1 MPKYI
6 VTCEGALE
14 VGRQDFPT
22 GSTVELSEEKANS
35 LPPGTVKLAPIDP
48 ASVRVDVLEG
58 LTPESATE
66 EPEHHSKKKG
76 NRR

>member
-6 VTCEGALE
+6 VTCEGSLE

-22 GSTVELSEEKANS
+22 GSTVDLSEEKANS
-35 LPPGTVKLAPIDP
+35 LPPGTVKLADVEPEGATLEVSSDEP
-48 ASVRVDVLEG
+48 EVLEN
-58 LTPESATE
+58 
-66 EPEHHSKKKG
+66 HSKKKG